1 MLNESFSGQT
11 LSDLLVFKLWTFHKE
26 KVMRKRLQDE
36 LGDEETEDK
45 EPLEDDCQ

>member
-1 MLNESFSGQT
+1 MRNESFSEST
-11 LSDLLVFKLWTFHKE
+11 LYDLVLWALHKE
-26 KVMRKRLQDE
+26 QVMKSRLQRE